1 MLDEGVGSSLK
12 THLQEVLP
20 ICKGEQSLTFKRHQG
35 STADVQTL
43 KIVLSH
49 RRWEG
54 DRQLIYYHR
63 CLKITKRFELEHQ
76 WHNSSLNYFTLKQPW
91 SWNTENLDLLLFF
104 YQKSLACYRNNQLP
118 VREGDTRGTDPWG
131 SKLLMRPQ
139 VTIYRYQFR
148 TQGAVFLKWG
158 CGCGVQGENIAVMIT
173 STNSIESFIQNI

>member
-1 MLDEGVGSSLK
+1 MILIICSADPLSSGIYFLEEILHINIIRIETIEICTEKLTGKIRAWRDWEVLDEGVGSSLK

-76 WHNSSLNYFTLKQPW
+76 RLTSFAWLCHFEGTLKLDYRKPW
-91 SWNTENLDLLLFF
+91 AIAILC
-104 YQKSLACYRNNQLP
+104 QKL
-118 VREGDTRGTDPWG
+118 
-131 SKLLMRPQ
+131 
-139 VTIYRYQFR
+139 
-148 TQGAVFLKWG
+148 
-158 CGCGVQGENIAVMIT
+158 
-173 STNSIESFIQNI
+173 